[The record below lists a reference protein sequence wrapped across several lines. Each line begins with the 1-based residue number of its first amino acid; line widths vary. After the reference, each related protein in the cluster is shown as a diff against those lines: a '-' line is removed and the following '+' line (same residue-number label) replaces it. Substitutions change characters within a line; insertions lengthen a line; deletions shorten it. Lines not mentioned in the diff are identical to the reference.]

1 MANNI
6 TTVGGTVVTV
16 GGFSSVG
23 NGTN

>member
-16 GGFSSVG
+16 GGSSGVG